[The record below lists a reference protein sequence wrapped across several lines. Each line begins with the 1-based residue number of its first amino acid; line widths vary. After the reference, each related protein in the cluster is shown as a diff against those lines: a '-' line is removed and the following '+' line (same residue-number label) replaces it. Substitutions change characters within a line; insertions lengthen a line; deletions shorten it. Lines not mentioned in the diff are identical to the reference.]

1 MDDLEDETRRY
12 KNESQRLSSEIV
24 RLQNEIQN
32 ELFLKSS
39 CEVEKLTIE
48 DDLTTLK
55 HLRKIYLFLNHLI
68 FQVLTSI
75 DEVNLAEL
83 RSKSLS
89 NDLDPSKF
97 FRNELSEA
105 IREIRNDYE
114 TTVDNRRNDLQNR
127 YSLFVN
133 ETITRTQQRDAN
145 PLFNQQQRQQVE
157 RLRNELVQTLDQ
169 NSYLRNTNHDMQNS
183 IADLKQKIKDF
194 NDAGR

>member
-1 MDDLEDETRRY
+1 M
-12 KNESQRLSSEIV
+12 
-24 RLQNEIQN
+24 
-32 ELFLKSS
+32 
-39 CEVEKLTIE
+39 
-48 DDLTTLK
+48 
-55 HLRKIYLFLNHLI
+55 
-68 FQVLTSI
+68 TSI

-83 RSKSLS
+83 RSKSVS

>member
-1 MDDLEDETRRY
+1 
-12 KNESQRLSSEIV
+12 
-24 RLQNEIQN
+24 
-32 ELFLKSS
+32 
-39 CEVEKLTIE
+39 
-48 DDLTTLK
+48 
-55 HLRKIYLFLNHLI
+55 
-68 FQVLTSI
+68 LTSI

-83 RSKSLS
+83 RSKSVS

>member
-1 MDDLEDETRRY
+1 
-12 KNESQRLSSEIV
+12 
-24 RLQNEIQN
+24 
-32 ELFLKSS
+32 
-39 CEVEKLTIE
+39 
-48 DDLTTLK
+48 
-55 HLRKIYLFLNHLI
+55 
-68 FQVLTSI
+68 LTSI

>member
-1 MDDLEDETRRY
+1 
-12 KNESQRLSSEIV
+12 
-24 RLQNEIQN
+24 
-32 ELFLKSS
+32 
-39 CEVEKLTIE
+39 
-48 DDLTTLK
+48 
-55 HLRKIYLFLNHLI
+55 
-68 FQVLTSI
+68 LTSI

-83 RSKSLS
+83 RSKNVS

-114 TTVDNRRNDLQNR
+114 TTVDNQRNDLQNR
-127 YSLFVN
+127 YSLFIN
-133 ETITRTQQRDAN
+133 ETMTRTQQRDAN

-183 IADLKQKIKDF
+183 IVDLKQKIKDL

>member
-1 MDDLEDETRRY
+1 M
-12 KNESQRLSSEIV
+12 
-24 RLQNEIQN
+24 
-32 ELFLKSS
+32 
-39 CEVEKLTIE
+39 
-48 DDLTTLK
+48 
-55 HLRKIYLFLNHLI
+55 
-68 FQVLTSI
+68 TSI